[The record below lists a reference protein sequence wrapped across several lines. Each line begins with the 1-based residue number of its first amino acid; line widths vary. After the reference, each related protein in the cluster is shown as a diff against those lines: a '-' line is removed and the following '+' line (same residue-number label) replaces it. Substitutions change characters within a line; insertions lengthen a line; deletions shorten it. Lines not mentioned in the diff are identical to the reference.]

1 MTETMRPSVTTAAG
15 DAPGL
20 PNLLSRQA
28 VATPSRVAWRV
39 KRLGYWHDVT
49 WARAERQAA
58 AAGLGWRAIG
68 VQPGQTVAL
77 LSGNRPEWLA
87 ADLGAQGVGAITAGL
102 HPASPAAE
110 AARLLDHVGAVAVLV
125 EDASQLELVRGV
137 RSRVPSLRITVV
149 IDTAGIPSLDG
160 STEMS
165 FGELCALGDT
175 SGDPVPGWRDAIS
188 SVSAHNPATI
198 VFSAGSDPPRA
209 VVLSHRNLVQTGRA
223 LADALALRPADE
235 TVSALPMA
243 SVVERVV
250 AGAAAPHAGC
260 VVDFGNG
267 PATLTEDA
275 REAQPTVLVTVP
287 RTWETIRETIEGRI
301 SHAAWIKRRAFRYWQ
316 RRGAKRA
323 ARGKRVSRLGWWLL
337 YRPIWKQF
345 GLQRTR
351 VALSIGAP
359 IGAPVVEFLGSLG
372 MPVRESYGTVE
383 TTGFATCPTGR
394 SAVRAG
400 AGTALPGVELRI
412 GTDDEVLVRGPNVF
426 LGYAGDPDRTA
437 AVLGPDGWFHTGDT
451 GTLDADG
458 RLTITGRTKDLI
470 VTATGAAVAPR
481 FLEDRL
487 KLSPYVH
494 EAVIVGDGR
503 PYLTALID
511 PAEDALA
518 SWAATHAVPYS
529 SRRDLDAQPEIREL
543 YESCLD
549 EVNRDLAP
557 NEQVRDLRLLP
568 APLDQASGQ
577 LTTTHRVR
585 REAVLDRYAG
595 LVDEMYRPAAPSVGE
610 QS

>member
-49 WARAERQAA
+49 WARAERQTA

-87 ADLGAQGVGAITAGL
+87 ADVGAQGVGAITAGL

-125 EDASQLELVRGV
+125 EDASQLELVRGI
-137 RSRVPSLRITVV
+137 RSQVPSLRITVV

-160 STEMS
+160 SSEMS

-175 SGDPVPGWRDAIS
+175 SGDPVPGWRDAIT
-188 SVSAHNPATI
+188 SVSGHNPATI

-209 VVLSHRNLVQTGRA
+209 VVLSHRNLVLTGRA

-250 AGAAAPHAGC
+250 AGAAALHAGY

-301 SHAAWIKRRAFRYWQ
+301 AHAAWIKRRTFRYWQ

-323 ARGKRVSRLGWWLL
+323 ARGKRVSKLGWWLL

-359 IGAPVVEFLGSLG
+359 VAAPVVEFLGSLG

-394 SAVRAG
+394 SAARAG

-412 GTDDEVLVRGPNVF
+412 GTDDEILVRGPNVF

-494 EAVIVGDGR
+494 EVVIVGDGR

-543 YESCLD
+543 YEGCLD

-595 LVDEMYRPAAPSVGE
+595 LVDEMYRRAAPSVGE